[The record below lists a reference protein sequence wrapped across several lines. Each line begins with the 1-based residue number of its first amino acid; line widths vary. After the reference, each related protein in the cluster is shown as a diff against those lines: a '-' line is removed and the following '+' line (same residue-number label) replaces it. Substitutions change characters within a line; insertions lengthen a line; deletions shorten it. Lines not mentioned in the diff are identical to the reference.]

1 MPHVHLTDHLVA
13 TYVRGRLTLSA
24 LAEHLGASEP
34 AVREALHAR
43 GVLTSTSRTKRE
55 QFARQLEAA
64 EHLPD
69 GSCYAIIGEL
79 YRGGLSLCAIAG
91 KLHLASRAV
100 ALILFRCGVPLRPAW
115 FRSVFRDQAG
125 RPLDHRPFGERLR
138 QLRQERE
145 LSQEALGERC
155 ERCQQAISKLE
166 KGKNGPHWD
175 TALRIAAALGVG
187 LDALGITWEP
197 PWQEAEAGPEPAL
210 ALAAEPLEFVYGF
223 DSVGLIVDVS
233 GCRTNFTYDPGPW
246 PPPTPALA
254 LGRD

>member
-1 MPHVHLTDHLVA
+1 MLHVSLTDHLVA
-13 TYVRGRLTLSA
+13 SYVRGRLTLSA

-34 AVREALHAR
+34 AVREALQAR

-69 GSCYAIIGEL
+69 GACYATIAEL
-79 YRGGLSLCAIAG
+79 YRGGLSLSAIAG
-91 KLHLASRAV
+91 KLHMASRAV
-100 ALILFRCGVPLRPAW
+100 ALILFRCGVLLRPAW

-125 RPLDHRPFGERLR
+125 QPLDHRPFGQRLR
-138 QLRQERE
+138 QLRQEQG
-145 LSQEALGERC
+145 LSQRALGERC

-187 LDALGITWEP
+187 LDALGVTWEP
-197 PWQEAEAGPEPAL
+197 PWQEVEAGPEPAL
-210 ALAAEPLEFVYGF
+210 TLAVEPAEFVYGL
-223 DSVGLIVDVS
+223 DSLGLIVDVS
-233 GCRTNFTYDPGPW
+233 GCRTNFMYDPGPW
-246 PPPTPALA
+246 PPPTLA
-254 LGRD
+254 AGLG